1 MCIPDEL
8 KPSLTPLLE
17 TISHLNK
24 QIYSLDKAIESTAQ
38 NRYLAAESPC
48 LRECSQPRSS
58 QPSCMKWRMR
68 CCIAANGELQQY
80 GGDSYVLFARRSVR
94 WP

>member
-38 NRYLAAESPC
+38 NRYPETNR
-48 LRECSQPRSS
+48 LRQIGGVGS
-58 QPSCMKWRMR
+58 
-68 CCIAANGELQQY
+68 ITALQ
-80 GGDSYVLFARRSVR
+80 YVLTIETQADSLI
-94 WP
+94 PGM